1 MVYINEETQGAAVSA
16 LLTKKQIQV
25 NNLTVS
31 TDGQG
36 ISIETNGEWTGDP
49 LELFELIMEVLDAN

>member
-31 TDGQG
+31 TDVQG